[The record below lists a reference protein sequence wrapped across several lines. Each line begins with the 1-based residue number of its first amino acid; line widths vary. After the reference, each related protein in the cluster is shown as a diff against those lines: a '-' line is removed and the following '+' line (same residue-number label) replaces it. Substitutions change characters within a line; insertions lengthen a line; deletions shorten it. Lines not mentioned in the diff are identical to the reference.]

1 MKKKTF
7 PSTGALA
14 PSILKAALL
23 ASVGA
28 SLLVAGANVHAV
40 SARDCIRIEIRK
52 NELFDRIHNSCNRE
66 INVHWYDNNDVKK
79 GYGPS
84 ATRVPPRDFVHI
96 SDIEGGGVYYAAC
109 VAPETPTGFRT
120 GGRSYVC
127 D

>member
-1 MKKKTF
+1 MKKTF
-7 PSTGALA
+7 SSTGALA

-28 SLLVAGANVHAV
+28 YLLAAGADAHAV
-40 SARDCIRIEIRK
+40 DAHDCIRIEVMK

-66 INVHWYDNNDVKK
+66 INVHWYDANDVNK

-96 SDIEGGGVYYAAC
+96 SDVEGGVYYAAC
-109 VAPETPTGFRT
+109 VAPDSPSGFRT
-120 GGRSYVC
+120 GGRSYTC